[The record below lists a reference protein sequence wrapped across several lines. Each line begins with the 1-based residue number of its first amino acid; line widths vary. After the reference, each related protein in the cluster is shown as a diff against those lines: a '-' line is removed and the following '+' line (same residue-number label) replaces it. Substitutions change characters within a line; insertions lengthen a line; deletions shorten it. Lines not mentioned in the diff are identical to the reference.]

1 MSTQAPIGPGPLSV
15 LGREVLTAVADDWW
29 LLLLRGLVAIAFGV
43 IAFFWPALTLVALT
57 YVFGIYAIVDGL
69 LALWA
74 AFNLSGQAGPRW
86 WLGLSGV
93 VSILAGIVAFVYTG
107 MTALVLVVLIAVWA
121 IIIGVLQLYA
131 AIQLWK
137 FIDNDWWLILSGL
150 LSVVFGVVLI
160 AFPST
165 GALALIW
172 VIAWF
177 ALIFGCMFVG
187 LAFELKHVADRRIRR
202 E

>member
-1 MSTQAPIGPGPLSV
+1 MT
-15 LGREVLTAVADDWW
+15 
-29 LLLLRGLVAIAFGV
+29 
-43 IAFFWPALTLVALT
+43 TLV
-57 YVFGIYAIVDGL
+57 L
-69 LALWA
+69 L
-74 AFNLSGQAGPRW
+74 
-86 WLGLSGV
+86 
-93 VSILAGIVAFVYTG
+93 
-107 MTALVLVVLIAVWA
+107 VLIAVWA

>member
-1 MSTQAPIGPGPLSV
+1 
-15 LGREVLTAVADDWW
+15 
-29 LLLLRGLVAIAFGV
+29 
-43 IAFFWPALTLVALT
+43 VALT

-74 AFNLSGQAGPRW
+74 AFNLPGQAGPRL
-86 WLGLSGV
+86 WLGLSGG

-107 MTALVLVVLIAVWA
+107 ITALVLLVLIAVWA

>member
-1 MSTQAPIGPGPLSV
+1 MSTHVEPGPRMPLVGSAV
-15 LGREVLTAVADDWW
+15 LAALAENWW

-43 IAFFWPALTLVALT
+43 IAFFWPDITLVALT
-57 YVFGIYAIVDGL
+57 YLFGIYAIVDGVV
-69 LALWA
+69 AIWA
-74 AFNLSGQAGPRW
+74 AFNLPGEAGPRW

-107 MTALVLVVLIAVWA
+107 MTALVLLVFIAVWA

-137 FIDNDWWLILSGL
+137 VVDNDWWLILSGL
-150 LSVVFGVVLI
+150 LSIAFGAVLI
-160 AFPST
+160 AWPST

-172 VIAWF
+172 TIAWF
-177 ALIFGCMFVG
+177 ALFFGCMFIG
-187 LAFELKHVADRRIRR
+187 LAFELKKFKRTQ
-202 E
+202 